1 MTTPLTRR
9 ASLGLALLPAL
20 ARRTVAQAAD
30 WRPSRPMRIV
40 VPTAAGGA
48 NDVLA
53 RIYGNFISPR
63 LGQPVVVD
71 TKGGAGGTIG
81 TMDALRSPPDGHT
94 VLMGNVGAQSIA
106 YSLARNMPYTPDDLM
121 PISNMFLSGHVLVI
135 HPSLRATAVR
145 ELVALLRENPER
157 YSYGSP
163 GIGSS
168 PHLAAVWFNQAA
180 GTRAIPVHYRGSAP
194 AGVDFLAG
202 NTQIYFDVL
211 SNQLESIRA
220 GRVRA
225 LAVTSAARSSL
236 MPELP
241 TMMETMPEF
250 ANFTTG
256 TWIGLLA
263 PRGTPDAA
271 IRTLN
276 LEMRDLLQSAEGAA
290 RITAMGGQPDYNTP
304 EEFGVFI
311 RREIAKWGEVIRREG
326 LQVDLT

>member
-1 MTTPLTRR
+1 MTARLSRR
-9 ASLGLALLPAL
+9 TALGLAMLPAL
-20 ARRTVAQAAD
+20 PRLASAQGAE
-30 WRPSRPMRIV
+30 WRPTRPMRIV

-53 RIYGNFISPR
+53 RIYAQFITPR
-63 LGQPVVVD
+63 LGQQVVVD
-71 TKGGAGGTIG
+71 AKGGAGGTIG
-81 TMDALRSPPDGHT
+81 TMDALRSPADGHT
-94 VLMGNVGAQSIA
+94 LLMGNIGAQSIA
-106 YSLARNMPYTPDDLM
+106 YSLARNMPYGPDDLV
-121 PISNMFLSGHVLVI
+121 PISNMFLSDHVLVI
-135 HPSLRATAVR
+135 HPSLRATSVQ
-145 ELVALLRENPER
+145 ELVALLREHPDR

-180 GTRAIPVHYRGSAP
+180 GTRSLPVHYRGSAP
-194 AGVDFLAG
+194 AAVDFLAG

-211 SNQLESIRA
+211 SNQLESIRG

-225 LAVTSAARSSL
+225 LAVTGRTRNAL

-263 PRGTPDAA
+263 PKGTPAAA
-271 IRTLN
+271 IRVLN
-276 LEMRDLLQSAEGAA
+276 LEMRDLLASPDGIA
-290 RITAMGGQPDYNTP
+290 RITAMGGVPDYGTP
-304 EEFGVFI
+304 EQFGAFV
-311 RREIAKWGEVIRREG
+311 RAEIAKWSEVIRREG

>member
-1 MTTPLTRR
+1 MPAKLSRR
-9 ASLGLALLPAL
+9 AALGLALLPAL
-20 ARRTVAQAAD
+20 PATGLAQGGD
-30 WRPSRPMRIV
+30 WRPSRPMRVV

-53 RIYGNFISPR
+53 RIFANFITPR

-71 TKGGAGGTIG
+71 ARGGAGGTIG
-81 TMDALRSPPDGHT
+81 TMEALRSPADGHT
-94 VLMGNVGAQSIA
+94 VLMGNIGAQSIA
-106 YSLARNMPYTPDDLM
+106 YSLARNMPYTPDDLVAV
-121 PISNMFLSGHVLVI
+121 SNMFISDHVLVV
-135 HPSLRATAVR
+135 HPSLPAGSVQ
-145 ELVALLRENPER
+145 ELVALLRANPDK

-180 GTRAIPVHYRGSAP
+180 GTRSTPVHYRGSAP
-194 AGVDFLAG
+194 AGIDFLAG
-202 NTQIYFDVL
+202 STQIYFDVL
-211 SNQLESIRA
+211 SNQLESIRG
-220 GRVRA
+220 GRSRA
-225 LAVTSAARSSL
+225 LAVTGRARNPL

-241 TMMETMPEF
+241 TMIGTMPEF

-263 PRGTPDAA
+263 PKGTPAAA

-276 LEMRDLLQSAEGAA
+276 LEMRELLQSADGIA
-290 RITAMGGQPDYNTP
+290 RITAMGGLPDYNTP
-304 EEFGVFI
+304 EQFGAFV
-311 RREIAKWGEVIRREG
+311 RSEITKWSEVIRREG

>member
-1 MTTPLTRR
+1 MPKRLSRR
-9 ASLGLALLPAL
+9 AAFGLALLPAI
-20 ARRTVAQAAD
+20 ARRAVAQTAD
-30 WRPSRPMRIV
+30 WRPSRPVRIV

-53 RIYGNFISPR
+53 RIYGHFISPR

-94 VLMGNVGAQSIA
+94 LLMGNVGAQSIA
-106 YSLARNMPYTPDDLM
+106 YSLARNMPYTPDDLV

-135 HPSLRATAVR
+135 HPSLRANSVR
-145 ELVALLRENPER
+145 ELVALLRENPDR
-157 YSYGSP
+157 HSYGSP

-180 GTRAIPVHYRGSAP
+180 GTRVIPVHYRGSAP

-211 SNQLESIRA
+211 SNQLEAIRA

-225 LAVTSAARSSL
+225 LAVTSAVRNPL

-250 ANFTTG
+250 AQFTTG

-263 PRGTPDAA
+263 PRGTPDVV

-276 LEMRDLLQSAEGAA
+276 LEMRDLLRSAEGTA
-290 RITAMGGQPDYNTP
+290 RITAMGGHPDYNTP
-304 EEFGVFI
+304 EEFGAFI

>member
-1 MTTPLTRR
+1 MTATLSRR
-9 ASLGLALLPAL
+9 AALGAAILPAL
-20 ARRTVAQAAD
+20 AAPGFAQSSE
-30 WRPSRPMRIV
+30 WRPSRPIRIV

-53 RIYGNFISPR
+53 RIFGNYISPR

-71 TKGGAGGTIG
+71 AKGGAGGTIG
-81 TMDALRSPPDGHT
+81 TMDALRSAPDGHT
-94 VLMGNVGAQSIA
+94 VLMGNIGAQSIA
-106 YSLARNMPYTPDDLM
+106 YSLARNMPYTPDDLV
-121 PISNMFLSGHVLVI
+121 PISNMFLSDHVLVI
-135 HPSLRATAVR
+135 HPSLRATTVP
-145 ELVALLRENPER
+145 ELVAQLRENPDR

-180 GTRAIPVHYRGSAP
+180 GTRSTPVHYRGSAP
-194 AGVDFLAG
+194 AGIDFLAG
-202 NTQIYFDVL
+202 TTQIYFDVL

-225 LAVTSAARSSL
+225 LAVTGRSRNPL

-241 TMMETMPEF
+241 TMIGTMPEF

-263 PRGTPDAA
+263 PRGTPAAA

-276 LEMRDLLQSAEGAA
+276 LEMKALLDSEDGKA
-290 RITAMGGQPDYNTP
+290 RIAAMGGIPDYGTP
-304 EEFGVFI
+304 EQFGTFV
-311 RREIAKWGEVIRREG
+311 RGEIDKWSAVIRREG